1 MKDEQTQGAVTHRRT
16 DTRLTYGD
24 LLSEVRAQRERDL
37 EAGHPG
43 RKTNVNA
50 VLNTTRSLTAFL
62 EVVGLKEA
70 DPVGS
75 ELLDPDLFEKSVDR
89 LEGAPDTV
97 RRRRSE
103 LTKHVRPTAVSLAR
117 ARDGEFKN
125 ETFGERLDRLRV
137 KSGLSKYALSKA
149 ITSAGKNIDNKLI
162 ENWISDKKIPDPKM
176 NERLEKIASVLG
188 VDFSYLIEPLP
199 LYRSKT
205 LSKKIDLPKSIRR
218 RVSQH
223 LPKDFETRSNLEK
236 EEILQW
242 VSDNIL
248 STPKE
253 ILDDGDVKPGI
264 TGTDLAFYV
273 FSRDVDTR
281 SPTSSDEFILELNEV
296 QNFKTVKLLPYGKL
310 RNTAWNP
317 VSAERADYHLRA
329 FVGSIH
335 SMGMPGERATICLC
349 LFPKIIDMFIDWKVA
364 RRKGYTLNIND
375 PLLIFE
381 SLLHPKTGF
390 ISQSPHLRNRVR
402 PIPGF
407 ISYDE
412 ASRVIS
418 DEEGAWEEA
427 CQRARA
433 HIIARI
439 KEVKRVAEKGRD
451 PFEALL
457 PALNFENPVQVYSRI
472 IDEVRRRTPGCR
484 YAKSRAEAMRSL
496 MMIRIGL
503 LTGLRSK
510 NLRELLFTQGKQQ
523 RSWKEL
529 KRLKRGELSLHGDTF
544 NIRIP
549 REAFKNSTS
558 RAVEDENTIVIPDHD
573 QMYHEMEEY
582 LSQRAVLLAGHD
594 DPGTFFIKT
603 ASPRS
608 SSAEYTRAGYYE
620 AFRSTITTYGIFNPY
635 TGQGAIEGLRPH
647 GPHSVRHILATT
659 MVKLT
664 GGFSEA
670 AALLMDTE
678 EMVRDNYARFL
689 PGERHARAQ
698 GILLHSLGGK

>member
-1 MKDEQTQGAVTHRRT
+1 MKDEQNQGAAPHHRH
-16 DTRLTYGD
+16 DSRLTYGD
-24 LLSEVRAQRERDL
+24 LLSEVRTQRERDL
-37 EAGHPG
+37 EADHPG

-62 EVVGLKEA
+62 EAVGLEET

-103 LTKHVRPTAVSLAR
+103 LKKHVRSKAVFLAR

-125 ETFGERLDRLRV
+125 ESFGERLERLRKNACLSKHALAKAVSAAGKKPNNRMIIDWISGSKIPSPESYDRLM
-137 KSGLSKYALSKA
+137 KLSSLL
-149 ITSAGKNIDNKLI
+149 D
-162 ENWISDKKIPDPKM
+162 
-176 NERLEKIASVLG
+176 
-188 VDFSYLIEPLP
+188 VDFAYLTETIPLN
-199 LYRSKT
+199 RSRKS
-205 LSKKIDLPKSIRR
+205 SKNTGLPRSIRR
-218 RVSQH
+218 RISQH
-223 LPKDFETRSNLEK
+223 LPDDFEFLTDAKK

-248 STPKE
+248 TTPKE

-264 TGTDLAFYV
+264 VGIDLSFYV
-273 FSRDVDTR
+273 FSRD
-281 SPTSSDEFILELNEV
+281 SDSRGPFSNDKFISELDEV
-296 QNFKTVKLLPYGKL
+296 KNFKTLKLVPYGMQ

-317 VSAERADYHLRA
+317 VSAERADYNLRA
-329 FVGSIH
+329 FVGAIH
-335 SMGMPGERATICLC
+335 SMGMPAKYATLSLC
-349 LFPKIIDMFIDWKVA
+349 LFPKVIDMFIEWKVA
-364 RRKGYTLNIND
+364 RRSGYTLSIND
-375 PLLIFE
+375 PLEIFE

-390 ISQSPHLRNRVR
+390 ISQSPHFRNYVK

-407 ISYDE
+407 VSSDD
-412 ASRVIS
+412 ASLVTA

-427 CQRARA
+427 CQRART
-433 HIIARI
+433 HISSRI
-439 KEVKRVAEKGRD
+439 KAVKKSSEKGRD

-457 PALNFENPVQVYSRI
+457 PALNSENPVQVYSRI
-472 IDEVRRRTPGCR
+472 VDEIRRRTPGRR

-529 KRLKRGELSLHGDTF
+529 KRLKRGELSLDGDTF
-544 NIRIP
+544 NLRIP

-558 RAVEDENTIVIPDHD
+558 RAVEDENSLVIPDHD
-573 QMYHEMEEY
+573 QMYREMEEY
-582 LSQRAVLLAGHD
+582 LGQRAVLLAGHD
-594 DPGTFFIKT
+594 DPRTFFIKT

-608 SSAEYTRAGYYE
+608 SSAEYTQAGYYE
-620 AFRSTITTYGIFNPY
+620 AFRSTITTYGIFNTY

-664 GGFSEA
+664 GGFGEA

-678 EMVRDNYARFL
+678 EMVRDNYTRFL
-689 PGERHARAQ
+689 PGERHAKAQ
-698 GILLHSLGGK
+698 GILLKSLGGQ

>member
-1 MKDEQTQGAVTHRRT
+1 MKDEQNQGASSHRRH

-24 LLSEVRAQRERDL
+24 LLSEVRSQRERDL
-37 EAGHPG
+37 EAEHPG

-62 EVVGLKEA
+62 EAIGLTGADLVG
-70 DPVGS
+70 P
-75 ELLDPDLFEKSVDR
+75 ELLDGGQFEKSVDR

-103 LTKHVRPTAVSLAR
+103 LTKHVRPKAVSLAR
-117 ARDGEFKN
+117 ARDQEFKN

-149 ITSAGKNIDNKLI
+149 ITSDGKKTDNKLVD
-162 ENWISDKKIPDPKM
+162 NWISDKKIPDITM
-176 NERLEKIASVLG
+176 NVRLEKLASVLG

-199 LYRSKT
+199 LHRSRT
-205 LSKKIDLPKSIRR
+205 SSKKINLPKSIKR

-223 LPKDFETRSNLEK
+223 LPKDFEELSSLEK
-236 EEILQW
+236 AEILQW
-242 VSDNIL
+242 VSENIL

-264 TGTDLAFYV
+264 TGTDIAFYV
-273 FSRDVDTR
+273 LSRDVDTR
-281 SPTSSDEFILELNEV
+281 SPTSSDDFISELDEV
-296 QNFKTVKLLPYGKL
+296 QKFKTVKLLPYGMQ
-310 RNTAWNP
+310 RNTSWNEE
-317 VSAERADYHLRA
+317 SAERADYHIRA
-329 FVGSIH
+329 FVGAIH
-335 SMGMPGERATICLC
+335 SMGMPEERSTICLC
-349 LFPKIIDMFIDWKVA
+349 LFPKIIDMFIEWKVA

-390 ISQSPHLRNRVR
+390 ICQSPHLRNHVR

-407 ISYDE
+407 ISSDE
-412 ASRVIS
+412 ASRATS
-418 DEEGAWEEA
+418 DEEGAWTEA

-433 HIIARI
+433 HIRSRI
-439 KEVKRVAEKGRD
+439 KEVERVADKGRD

-457 PALNFENPVQVYSRI
+457 PALNSENPVQVYNRI
-472 IDEVRRRTPGCR
+472 IDEVRRRTPGHR

-529 KRLKRGELSLHGDTF
+529 KRLKRGELSLDGDTF
-544 NIRIP
+544 NLRIP

-558 RAVEDENTIVIPDHD
+558 RAVEDENILVIPDYD
-573 QMYHEMEEY
+573 QMYCEMEEY
-582 LSQRAVLLAGHD
+582 LGQREVLLSGHD

-608 SSAEYTRAGYYE
+608 SSAEYTQAGYYE
-620 AFRSTITTYGIFNPY
+620 AFRSTITTYGIYNPY

-647 GPHSVRHILATT
+647 GPHSIRHILATT

-698 GILLHSLGGK
+698 GILLQSLGGK

>member
-1 MKDEQTQGAVTHRRT
+1 MKDEQNQGASPHHRN
-16 DTRLTYGD
+16 DTQLTYGD
-24 LLSEVRAQRERDL
+24 LLSEVRSQRERDL
-37 EAGHPG
+37 DMDHPG

-62 EVVGLKEA
+62 EAIGLTGA
-70 DPVGS
+70 DLVGS
-75 ELLDPDLFEKSVDR
+75 EMLNSDQFEKSVDR

-103 LTKHVRPTAVSLAR
+103 LAKHVRPKAVSLSR
-117 ARDGEFKN
+117 ARDLEFKN
-125 ETFGERLDRLRV
+125 ETFGERLDRLRM
-137 KSGLSKYALSKA
+137 KSGLSRYAMSKA
-149 ITSAGKNIDNKLI
+149 ITSDGKKTDNKLVD
-162 ENWISDKKIPDPKM
+162 NWISDKKIPDITM
-176 NERLEKIASVLG
+176 NLRLEKLASVLG

-199 LYRSKT
+199 LHRSKT
-205 LSKKIDLPKSIRR
+205 SSKKIDLPRSIRR

-223 LPKDFETRSNLEK
+223 LPKDFETLSVLEK
-236 EEILQW
+236 EEILLW
-242 VSDNIL
+242 VSENIL

-264 TGTDLAFYV
+264 TGTDIAFYV
-273 FSRDVDTR
+273 LSRDVDTR
-281 SPTSSDEFILELNEV
+281 APTSSNDFISELDEV
-296 QNFKTVKLLPYGKL
+296 QKFKTVKLLPYGKQ
-310 RNTAWNP
+310 RNTSWNP
-317 VSAERADYHLRA
+317 VTAERADYHVRA

-335 SMGMPGERATICLC
+335 AMGMPGERATICLC
-349 LFPKIIDMFIDWKVA
+349 LFPKIIDMFIDWKVS
-364 RRKGYTLNIND
+364 RRNGYTLNINH
-375 PLLIFE
+375 PLEIFE
-381 SLLHPKTGF
+381 SLLHSKTGF
-390 ISQSPHLRNRVR
+390 ICQSPHLRDHVR

-407 ISYDE
+407 ISSDE
-412 ASRVIS
+412 ASRVTS
-418 DEEGAWEEA
+418 DEEGAWTEA
-427 CQRARA
+427 CERARA
-433 HIIARI
+433 HIRLRI
-439 KEVKRVAEKGRD
+439 KEVKKVAEKGRD
-451 PFEALL
+451 PFESIL
-457 PALNFENPVQVYSRI
+457 PALTSENPVQVYNKI
-472 IDEVRRRTPGCR
+472 IDEIRHRTPGRR

-529 KRLKRGELSLHGDTF
+529 KRLKRGELSFDGDTL
-544 NIRIP
+544 NVRIP
-549 REAFKNSTS
+549 RAAFKNSTS

-573 QMYHEMEEY
+573 QMYREMEEY
-582 LSQRAVLLAGHD
+582 LGQREVLLAGHD

-603 ASPRS
+603 VSSRS
-608 SSAEYTRAGYYE
+608 SSAEYTQIGYYD
-620 AFRSTITTYGIFNPY
+620 AFRATITTYGIHNPY

-670 AALLMDTE
+670 ASLLMDTE

>member
-1 MKDEQTQGAVTHRRT
+1 MKDEQNQGAVTHRHD
-16 DTRLTYGD
+16 DTRITYGD
-24 LLSEVRAQRERDL
+24 LLSEVRVQRERDL
-37 EAGHPG
+37 EADHPG

-62 EVVGLKEA
+62 EAVDLKET
-70 DPVGS
+70 DPVGP

-89 LEGAPDTV
+89 LEGAQDTV

-103 LTKHVRPTAVSLAR
+103 LTKHVLPKAVSLTR
-117 ARDGEFKN
+117 ARDGAFKN
-125 ETFGERLDRLRV
+125 ETFGARLDRLRV

-149 ITSAGKNIDNKLI
+149 ITPVGKKIDNKLVD
-162 ENWISDKKIPDPKM
+162 NWISDKNIPDITM
-176 NERLEKIASVLG
+176 NVRLEKLASVLG

-199 LYRSKT
+199 LHRSKT
-205 LSKKIDLPKSIRR
+205 SSKKINLPKSIRR

-223 LPKDFETRSNLEK
+223 LPKDFETLSVPER
-236 EEILQW
+236 EEILLW
-242 VSDNIL
+242 VSENIL

-264 TGTDLAFYV
+264 TGTDIAFYV
-273 FSRDVDTR
+273 LSRDVDTR
-281 SPTSSDEFILELNEV
+281 SPTSSDEFISELDAV
-296 QNFKTVKLLPYGKL
+296 QKFKTVKLLPYGMQ
-310 RNTAWNP
+310 RNTSWNEE
-317 VSAERADYHLRA
+317 SAERADYHIRA
-329 FVGSIH
+329 FVGAIH
-335 SMGMPGERATICLC
+335 SMGMPEDRSTICLC
-349 LFPKIIDMFIDWKVA
+349 LFPKIIDMFIEWKVA

-375 PLLIFE
+375 PLLILE

-390 ISQSPHLRNRVR
+390 ICQSPHLRNHVG
-402 PIPGF
+402 PVPGF
-407 ISYDE
+407 ISSDE
-412 ASRVIS
+412 ASRATS
-418 DEEGAWEEA
+418 DEEGAWMEA

-433 HIIARI
+433 HIRSRI
-439 KEVKRVAEKGRD
+439 KEVERVAEKGRD
-451 PFEALL
+451 PFEAIL
-457 PALNFENPVQVYSRI
+457 PALTSDNPVQVYSRI
-472 IDEVRRRTPGCR
+472 IDEIRHRTPGRR

-529 KRLKRGELSLHGDTF
+529 KRLKRGELSLDGDIF
-544 NIRIP
+544 NVRIP

-573 QMYHEMEEY
+573 QMYREIEEY
-582 LSQRAVLLAGHD
+582 FGQREVLLAGHD

-603 ASPRS
+603 VSPRS
-608 SSAEYTRAGYYE
+608 SSAEYTLSGYYE
-620 AFRSTITTYGIFNPY
+620 AFRSTITTYGIYNPY

-647 GPHSVRHILATT
+647 GPHSIRHILATT

-698 GILLHSLGGK
+698 GILLRSLGGE